1 MQDGRVEWDTT
12 ARSCPIYLEW
22 DGQLQSKVE

>member
-1 MQDGRVEWDTT
+1 MQDGRVEWDIIT
-12 ARSCPIYLEW
+12 RSYPIYLEW